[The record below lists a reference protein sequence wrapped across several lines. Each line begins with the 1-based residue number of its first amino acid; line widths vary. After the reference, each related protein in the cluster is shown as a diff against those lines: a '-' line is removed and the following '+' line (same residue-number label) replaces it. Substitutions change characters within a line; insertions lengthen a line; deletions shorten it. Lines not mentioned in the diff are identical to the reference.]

1 MTHLSTAPQRRRFR
15 ALDALDRL
23 VAHEC
28 EAVTVVS
35 RSPARD
41 PAAAEAPTDADTGGD
56 EAFIQGAI
64 AYLSTR
70 PNAAALIAGI
80 DSGWKELQA
89 GRDESPPSP
98 DVPPDAAPQ
107 SAPES
112 APEPAP

>member
-28 EAVTVVS
+28 EAVTVAG
-35 RSPARD
+35 RNPARD

-89 GRDESPPSP
+89 GRDELPSSP
-98 DVPPDAAPQ
+98 DSAPDPALQ
-107 SAPES
+107 SAPE
-112 APEPAP
+112 ATPESVP

>member
-28 EAVTVVS
+28 EAVTVAG
-35 RSPARD
+35 RSPARNS
-41 PAAAEAPTDADTGGD
+41 AAEEAPTDADTGGD
-56 EAFIQGAI
+56 EAFVQGAI

-70 PNAAALIAGI
+70 PDATALIARI

-89 GRDESPPSP
+89 GRDEPTP
-98 DVPPDAAPQ
+98 
-107 SAPES
+107 
-112 APEPAP
+112 APEPAPQSPPEPAP